1 MPGKPQHRITQPGP
15 LHDERGRLAQRGY
28 ATSLL
33 LQYDRSRV
41 AASPL
46 RIKEWDYYYIGN
58 ASFGLAL
65 TIDDNGYMSLDS
77 ISLLD
82 FDAKWEQTTS
92 RMGFMPLGRRKLPAT
107 SARGDI
113 DVSGRGYEMHF
124 KNDGLR
130 RSLYGSMQNF
140 RSTDAISFDI
150 TLTDAPRDSMVI
162 VTPRMKRRSTII
174 KRSTAFEPRGGRS
187 SPGGSICFPPQRP
200 LRCLIGGAACGPMK
214 TPGTGAQPPASR
226 RGGVSASTSATA
238 LAIPARPVRTWYLWT
253 ASRTSYRR

>member
-15 LHDERGRLAQRGY
+15 LHDERGRLTQRGY

-46 RIKEWDYYYIGN
+46 RIKEWDYYYISN
-58 ASFGLAL
+58 DSFGLAL
-65 TIDDNGYMSLDS
+65 TIDDNGDMSLDS

-124 KNDGLR
+124 KNDGLC

-140 RSTDAISFDI
+140 RGTDAISFDI

-162 VTPRMKRRSTII
+162 VTPFAKDE
-174 KRSTAFEPRGGRS
+174 KAFYYNQK
-187 SPGGSICFPPQRP
+187 IN
-200 LRCLIGGAACGPMK
+200 
-214 TPGTGAQPPASR
+214 
-226 RGGVSASTSATA
+226 
-238 LAIPARPVRTWYLWT
+238 
-253 ASRTSYRR
+253 

>member
-1 MPGKPQHRITQPGP
+1 MPDKPQHRITQPGP

-58 ASFGLAL
+58 DSFGLAL

-113 DVSGRGYEMHF
+113 DVSR
-124 KNDGLR
+124 
-130 RSLYGSMQNF
+130 
-140 RSTDAISFDI
+140 
-150 TLTDAPRDSMVI
+150 PRV
-162 VTPRMKRRSTII
+162 
-174 KRSTAFEPRGGRS
+174 
-187 SPGGSICFPPQRP
+187 
-200 LRCLIGGAACGPMK
+200 
-214 TPGTGAQPPASR
+214 
-226 RGGVSASTSATA
+226 
-238 LAIPARPVRTWYLWT
+238 
-253 ASRTSYRR
+253 

>member
-15 LHDERGRLAQRGY
+15 LHDERGRLTQRGY

-46 RIKEWDYYYIGN
+46 RIKEWDYYYISN
-58 ASFGLAL
+58 DSFGLAL

-107 SARGDI
+107 SVRGDI

-124 KNDGLR
+124 KNDGLC

-140 RSTDAISFDI
+140 RGTDAISFDI

-162 VTPRMKRRSTII
+162 VTPFAK
-174 KRSTAFEPRGGRS
+174 AFEPRGGRS

-200 LRCLIGGAACGPMK
+200 LQCLIGGAACGPMK
-214 TPGTGAQPPASR
+214 TPGTGARPPASR